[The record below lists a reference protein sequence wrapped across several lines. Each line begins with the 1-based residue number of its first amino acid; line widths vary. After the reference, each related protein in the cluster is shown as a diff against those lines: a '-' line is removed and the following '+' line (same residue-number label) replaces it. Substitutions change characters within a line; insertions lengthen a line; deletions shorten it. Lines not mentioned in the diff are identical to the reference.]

1 MARTSQP
8 DRILSLGRAATADFA
23 IRPCAG
29 GHIQQLF
36 GSLNVWF
43 WAVLGH
49 SPSSWLSRAVRSP
62 SGIAW
67 LLTISASKHAAT

>member
-43 WAVLGH
+43 WAVLGLSLRH
-49 SPSSWLSRAVRSP
+49 GSREPSARLAASP
-62 SGIAW
+62 GC
-67 LLTISASKHAAT
+67 

>member
-1 MARTSQP
+1 MARTSQL

-36 GSLNVWF
+36 GSLNV
-43 WAVLGH
+43 VLGC
-49 SPSSWLSRAVRSP
+49 SRALTSSWLSRAVCSP

-67 LLTISASKHAAT
+67 LLTISASEHAAA